1 MISSF
6 NLAMLSP
13 RLAPAGGSSLS
24 FMRCSRRDSRPP
36 EALFFNLCAVLDTCS
51 SLSIYALL
59 SRVSRPSQ
67 TLLFEFMRCSSRLA
81 LSSLFAAL
89 LHAFPLLFR
98 DSRTPEAHSLLL
110 IHSRDDRALR
120 LASLSRI
127 AGWDSL
133 CCEFFSSFFF
143 LLSSFFLFS
152 PFFLARAPT
161 GTEARA
167 PVDTIRARP
176 DLIRRVVA
184 APRPLT
190 PLSPQKLALSAGQ
203 QAPLIAGRRLPALR
217 PARLAPKRAPLR
229 SQIVLAWT

>member
-1 MISSF
+1 
-6 NLAMLSP
+6 
-13 RLAPAGGSSLS
+13 
-24 FMRCSRRDSRPP
+24 MRCSRHL
-36 EALFFNLCAVLDTCS
+36 LFSFNLCTALPAS
-51 SLSIYALL
+51 RARRRLFSLNLCAAR
-59 SRVSRPSQ
+59 RVSRSLRFS
-67 TLLFEFMRCSSRLA
+67 LLCCMHS
-81 LSSLFAAL
+81 
-89 LHAFPLLFR
+89 PLLFR
-98 DSRTPEAHSLLL
+98 GSRTPEAHSLLL